1 MLSEYQLFGSKA
13 NNGFGWK
20 MGDVVGAQEVSVP
33 MSEPLAQARSTF
45 MYFAGLLA
53 GIFLL
58 LLVLLNVLLHF
69 FVIRPVTEMSRIP
82 DEVSL
87 GKLGLPEY
95 VVRGSDEIASLSASF
110 NRMRRSLEEALKES
124 G

>member
-1 MLSEYQLFGSKA
+1 
-13 NNGFGWK
+13 
-20 MGDVVGAQEVSVP
+20 
-33 MSEPLAQARSTF
+33 

-69 FVIRPVTEMSRIP
+69 FVIRPVAEMSRIAN
-82 DEVSL
+82 EVSL

-95 VVRGSDEIASLSASF
+95 VVRGSDEIALLSASF